1 MNRLMQGVL
10 LTLPLLATAAPAV
23 AADNGS
29 PIPPASTARFLGNVP
44 DYAGGRPSPNIIYST
59 RDVGEVA
66 NGPGASKATGGPSVV
81 VIDSKR
87 SSQPTPQRGLS
98 GGTLERRLITPTP
111 INPPPIV
118 QTPITPYT
126 VQSPWSQQ

>member
-1 MNRLMQGVL
+1 MNRRLMQGVL
-10 LTLPLLATAAPAV
+10 LTLPLLATAAAI

-44 DYAGGRPSPNIIYST
+44 DYAGGKPSPNIIYST
-59 RDVGEVA
+59 RDVGELA
-66 NGPGASKATGGPSVV
+66 NSPGASKGGSSVV

-111 INPPPIV
+111 INPTPITP
-118 QTPITPYT
+118 TPITPYT
-126 VQSPWSQQ
+126 VTSPWSQQ